1 MTELGDVL
9 TCRLV
14 VEDERMRRQR
24 EVFEEQRQWLLSKL
38 VSVSHDDGGGD
49 DERDGTRP
57 EKRREK
63 RPLRSRS
70 SRCTVGVPV
79 EERLLEYGRQRD
91 ERVERAR
98 RIRQEEAEMAEAKLL
113 ERAEPR
119 TQRGTR
125 AISSSTSET
134 LTRRRAQRYERL
146 MEEST
151 AELNFHPRI
160 SIESARLA
168 RERRVKENIADL
180 SVQEALLRRKAVADE
195 QLERK
200 RNEMHA
206 IRAAPMITKKAKKL
220 LLPYTAVERLY
231 LHAKEKQ
238 SEERDTRERLQE
250 LVEENTEFPFHP
262 SISEMAEKL
271 HRRPGRHAYEDL
283 YEHGLQQQQQRRLV
297 TSEED
302 AEFHPNINRVSEL
315 IAARMNESTTERLL
329 KPRQAN
335 CEETAPRKLLLC
347 RKDLDRRFDQLYMDG
362 GKRAARRRSFSEG
375 ERELGPEC
383 TFAPKINGSRTS
395 ADGVSGL
402 PLDVRMHLWQERKK
416 QRLMLIRREA
426 EKMEEEEAVAAM
438 PIAFRRGT
446 QPLMERSSTC
456 RPMSVLNG
464 STTLAQE
471 SHSAKTGI
479 KAPTSVGSVADE
491 ETILKALQALE
502 NAERVSQY
510 IMRD

>member
-24 EVFEEQRQWLLSKL
+24 EAFEEQRQWLLSKL
-38 VSVSHDDGGGD
+38 VSVCHDDGGGD
-49 DERDGTRP
+49 DEKDEKRP

-63 RPLRSRS
+63 RRLRSRS

-91 ERVERAR
+91 ERVEEAR

-119 TQRGTR
+119 AQRGTR
-125 AISSSTSET
+125 ALSPSTAET
-134 LTRRRAQRYERL
+134 LARRRAERYERL

-168 RERRVKENIADL
+168 RERRLKENIADL
-180 SVQEALLRRKAVADE
+180 SLPEALLRRKAMTDE
-195 QLERK
+195 QMERK

-206 IRAAPMITKKAKKL
+206 IRAAPMITKKAKQL
-220 LLPYTAVERLY
+220 PLPYTAVERLY

-238 SEERDTRERLQE
+238 SDKRDTRERLQE
-250 LVEENTEFPFHP
+250 VIEENMEFPFHP
-262 SISEMAEKL
+262 SISERAERLQRK
-271 HRRPGRHAYEDL
+271 PGRHVYEDL
-283 YEHGLQQQQQRRLV
+283 YEHGLKQQQERLLV
-297 TSEED
+297 TSEEGS
-302 AEFHPNINRVSEL
+302 EFHPNINRVSEL
-315 IAARMNESTTERLL
+315 IAARMNESTTDRLL
-329 KPRQAN
+329 KPRQVKS
-335 CEETAPRKLLLC
+335 EEAAPRKLLLC

-362 GKRAARRRSFSEG
+362 GKRAERRRSLSE
-375 ERELGPEC
+375 EEQELGPEC
-383 TFAPKINGSRTS
+383 TFAPKINESRMS
-395 ADGVSGL
+395 ADGVPGL

-426 EKMEEEEAVAAM
+426 EKMEEEEAVAAV
-438 PIAFRRGT
+438 PISFRHGT
-446 QPLMERSSTC
+446 QPFMERSSTC
-456 RPMSVLNG
+456 RPTAVLND

-471 SHSAKTGI
+471 SHSAKSGI
-479 KAPTSVGSVADE
+479 DAPTSVGSMADE

-510 IMRD
+510 IMRH